1 MKIKV
6 LLQPA
11 QYEEIEI
18 TYPVYRANAEMFY
31 YKIVDEKNV
40 TQVTINVNAAWNGIE
55 NGKWIPEM
63 AFKSGSTEITEAEF
77 EAKFNECVE
86 LLTNLKNK

>member
-18 TYPVYRANAEMFY
+18 TYPVYRANADMFY

-40 TQVTINVNAAWNGIE
+40 TQVTINKNAVWNGIE
-55 NGKWIPEM
+55 NGNFIPDM
-63 AFKSGSTEITEAEF
+63 AFNNGSVEITEAEF
-77 EAKFNECVE
+77 DAKFNECVE